1 MVSHSLGTVVAFEA
15 LRTYQGPVPLLMT
28 LGSPLATGAA
38 VLQRLVPQPPRTPA
52 RVERWLNFWDR
63 DDVVV
68 GRPRLD
74 RWMLP
79 NAAGVVPVTSRV
91 DSDGL
96 WVHTATKYLRQP
108 GVAGP
113 LVEALKR

>member
-1 MVSHSLGTVVAFEA
+1 
-15 LRTYQGPVPLLMT
+15 MT

-38 VLQRLVPQPPRTPA
+38 VLQRLVPQPPRTPN

-74 RWMLP
+74 KWMLP

-96 WVHTATKYLRQP
+96 WVHTATKYLRQAE
-108 GVAGP
+108 VAGP